1 MRLLAALLSLTAVAF
16 AQAPSFTPGASD
28 RLLLKGHVVRPS
40 GPIAGEVLVVG
51 NTIKCAAVS
60 CSGAAGATIIDT
72 QGIIFPGLIDAHNH
86 AAFNMFDEAD
96 WNPGPIYRNH
106 NQWPRNDR
114 RYPQVMAAKKHLESS
129 AGADLGCEMD
139 KYGEIKALIAA
150 TTSVLL
156 APKLTV
162 KACFGSLARTIDT
175 PYNDIDGRDTIQ
187 TSISVP
193 DERGGVGVCNAIDA
207 GTTKAYIVHVGEGV
221 DETSRKEFDTLANRA
236 RGCLLRKETTIIH
249 GTAFGY
255 LEFRK
260 MALNDM
266 ALVWSPKSNMFL
278 YKRADGQ
285 PATTRIDLALQAG
298 VKRIALGPDWALGG
312 SMNLLDE
319 LRFAKKIATE
329 NHWTAVSDERL
340 FRMVTIDA
348 AKALGVA
355 DKLGS
360 ISPGKRADLVVI
372 AGNGSQPFT
381 ALLKATP
388 ETVRLVM
395 VDGRILYGDK
405 DLHAALPSTPPCDA
419 LDVCGSPKFLCVA
432 EASVANKFNQTLP
445 QIDGALRSA
454 LRSYDKAHPDI
465 APTLSPIAPLFSCP
479 PA

>member
-1 MRLLAALLSLTAVAF
+1 M
-16 AQAPSFTPGASD
+16 
-28 RLLLKGHVVRPS
+28 VRPS
-40 GPIAGEVLVVG
+40 GPILGEVLVVG
-51 NTIKCAAVS
+51 NTIKCAAIS

-86 AAFNMFDEAD
+86 AAFSMFDEAD

-114 RYPQVMAAKKHLESS
+114 RYPQIMAAKNHLESS
-129 AGADLGCEMD
+129 TGEDLGCEMD
-139 KYGEIKALIAA
+139 KYGEIKSLIAG

-187 TSISVP
+187 TSILVP
-193 DERGGVGVCNAIDA
+193 DERGAVRVCNAIDA
-207 GTTKAYIVHVGEGV
+207 GTTKAYVVHVGEGV
-221 DETSRKEFDTLANRA
+221 DETSRKEFDTLASRA

-260 MALNDM
+260 MALNDV

-319 LRFAKKIATE
+319 LRFAKKIATD
-329 NHWTAVSDERL
+329 NHWTAVSDDRL

-360 ISPGKRADLVVI
+360 ISPGKLADLVVI
-372 AGNGSQPFT
+372 AGNGSQPF
-381 ALLKATP
+381 AAILKATP
-388 ETVRLVM
+388 KTVRLMM
-395 VDGRILYGDK
+395 VHGKILYGDK

-432 EASVANKFNQTLP
+432 EASATNKLNQTLL

-454 LRSYDKAHPDI
+454 LRSHDRAHPDL
-465 APTLSPIAPLFSCP
+465 APPLSPIAPLFSCP